1 MAGGDEDSEALARTL
16 VADTPAERRGTATPA
31 ERLAAALTP
40 RPRVPG
46 DDALASGAT
55 DSLLGFDLDHFTLER
70 RLGQGGMGTVYLARD
85 RSLDRRVALKM
96 LREDLSQR
104 SGHEE
109 RFLREARAQARLTH
123 PNVVQIYYIGHRPK
137 RADGGGGALYFAME
151 LVEGGSLEESI
162 TRGEKLAPEDARRAM
177 IEVAR
182 GLRAAHKAGI
192 IHRDVKPSNLLR
204 DANGF
209 IKIADFG
216 LAKPLEQE
224 GEAAIT
230 QEGAM
235 IGSPAY
241 MAPEQARGA
250 PLDARCDM
258 YALGACFYHLVT
270 GEPVFTGQSA
280 LAVIA
285 KHLTQPITPVATR
298 APEVPKKLAAI
309 LERLLQK
316 DREKRY
322 ADYDGLLD
330 DLEAAAPHK
339 VEYAGFWT
347 RAAAV
352 LIDLM
357 LAAGLVALL
366 DWPGMVLHLAHV
378 TLGHAYFGQTI
389 AKYFLRIRVVRLDG
403 TRLGLARAFA
413 RTLASLWFFVIAGG
427 SVALYSGYG
436 KLLSIVELVRPDQID
451 QAQQLLIAGAISN
464 GMLTLLFS
472 AGLLLAAFQRQKR
485 AFHDLLVG
493 SMVVY
498 TVGAPRVAPASP
510 QLKPP

>member
-1 MAGGDEDSEALARTL
+1 MDGGDETSDALARTL
-16 VADTPAERRGTATPA
+16 EAGTPR
-31 ERLAAALTP
+31 ERLAAAATP
-40 RPRVPG
+40 RPR
-46 DDALASGAT
+46 ASGDPRAT

-96 LREDLSQR
+96 LRDDLNQR

-137 RADGGGGALYFAME
+137 RADGAGGSLYFAME
-151 LVEGGSLEESI
+151 LVEGGSLDESI
-162 TRGEKLAPEDARRAM
+162 ERGERLPPEDARKAM
-177 IEVAR
+177 IEVTR
-182 GLRAAHKAGI
+182 GLRAAHRAGI

-216 LAKPLEQE
+216 LAKPLEQPDD
-224 GEAAIT
+224 AAIT

-270 GEPVFTGQSA
+270 GQPVFTGQSP

-285 KHLTQPITPVATR
+285 KHLTQPIVPVNTV
-298 APEVPKKLAAI
+298 APEVPKKLAVI
-309 LERLLQK
+309 LERLLEK
-316 DREKRY
+316 DREQRY
-322 ADYDGLLD
+322 ADYDALLEE
-330 DLEAAAPHK
+330 LEAAAPRT

-347 RAAAV
+347 RSAAV
-352 LIDLM
+352 LIDMM

-366 DWPGMVLHLAHV
+366 GWPGMVLHFAHV
-378 TLGHAYFGQTI
+378 ILGHAYFGQTL

-403 TRLGLARAFA
+403 TRLGLWRSFV
-413 RTLASLWFFVIAGG
+413 RTVASLWFFVVAGG
-427 SVALYSGYG
+427 SMALYSGYG
-436 KLLSIVELVRPDQID
+436 KLLTTVELMRPDQIEE
-451 QAQQLLIAGAISN
+451 AQHLLVAAAISN
-464 GMLTLLFS
+464 GMLTLLFA
-472 AGLLLAAFQRQKR
+472 AGLGLAGFHKQKR
-485 AFHDLLVG
+485 AFHDLIVG
-493 SMVVY
+493 SMVTY
-498 TVGAPRVAPASP
+498 TVGAPARAPASSR
-510 QLKPP
+510 LKPG